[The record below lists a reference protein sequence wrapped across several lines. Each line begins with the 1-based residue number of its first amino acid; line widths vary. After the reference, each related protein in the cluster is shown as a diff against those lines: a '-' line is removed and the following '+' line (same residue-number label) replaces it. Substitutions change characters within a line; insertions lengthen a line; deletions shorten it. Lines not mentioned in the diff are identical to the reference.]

1 LNDLYIDNINISY
14 ENTTETNTLNKNE
27 VSIFPNPSNN
37 NLNIYSSKIISEL
50 AVFDIMGKQ
59 LLSYKKVNSN
69 SVNINTS
76 KLSKGYYSISLKQGQ
91 EILIK
96 SFMKN

>member
-1 LNDLYIDNINISY
+1 MAINTS
-14 ENTTETNTLNKNE
+14 NKNE
-27 VSIFPNPSNN
+27 VSIFPNPANN
-37 NLNIYSSKIISEL
+37 KLTVSSSKIISEL

-59 LLSYKKVNSN
+59 VLSNKKVNSN
-69 SVNINTS
+69 IVYINTS
-76 KLSKGYYSISLKQGQ
+76 KLSRGYYSISLKQGE

>member
-1 LNDLYIDNINISY
+1 
-14 ENTTETNTLNKNE
+14 
-27 VSIFPNPSNN
+27 
-37 NLNIYSSKIISEL
+37 
-50 AVFDIMGKQ
+50 MGKQ
-59 LLSYKKVNSN
+59 VLSKIKINSN
-69 SVNINTS
+69 TYNLNTS